1 MNIILFFPKNKIYM
15 PFQKVQMPSISS
27 KRVLLLLLLLLF
39 LGLKNRDLKKKIK
52 SVNKIMGLNFAS
64 LFTSIPCE
72 ASCY

>member
-27 KRVLLLLLLLLF
+27 KRVLLLLLF
-39 LGLKNRDLKKKIK
+39 LGLKNRDLKKKRKK

>member
-27 KRVLLLLLLLLF
+27 KRVLLLLLF
-39 LGLKNRDLKKKIK
+39 LGLKNRDLKKKRKK

-64 LFTSIPCE
+64 LFTSIPFE